1 MAKTFGPHRYRV
13 VLVGLLALCLGPATA
28 DLAGWNHRETLGVAP
43 QVVLFDA
50 LTAST
55 ACDLQTGEKRIRIHR
70 SDNQVIALHQRLDP
84 LPPGVACLLPPEG
97 GIRILPHGPLA
108 GITIRAPPL
117 VPA

>member
-1 MAKTFGPHRYRV
+1 MGKTFGPHRYRV

-28 DLAGWNHRETLGVAP
+28 DLAGWNHRGALGAAP

-50 LTAST
+50 LVASA

-70 SDNQVIALHQRLDP
+70 GDHPAMALHRLLDP
-84 LPPGVACLLPPEG
+84 LPSGVSCFLSPGG
-97 GIRILPHGPLA
+97 GIRIPPYDPVT

-117 VPA
+117 HRS